1 MKRRRFGFTIV
12 ELMVVIVV
20 IGILAG
26 LSTMAYNRVM
36 ENARQSQRAT
46 DMEQLLKA
54 ITIARKNTGKT
65 LGQITGRYWSVAYC
79 TDSSYN
85 PSAAEP
91 RDLDKT
97 HACWSQYYTNLERIG
112 EASGVDLTPL
122 RAGDPRGNPYM
133 WDENEGESGDL
144 CRTDGPIRYF
154 TGDGVTMANGPA
166 IPKLH
171 PIC

>member
-79 TDSSYN
+79 TNSSYN

-97 HACWSQYYTNLERIG
+97 HAC
-112 EASGVDLTPL
+112 
-122 RAGDPRGNPYM
+122 
-133 WDENEGESGDL
+133 
-144 CRTDGPIRYF
+144 
-154 TGDGVTMANGPA
+154 
-166 IPKLH
+166 
-171 PIC
+171 